1 MKLLISVVS
10 LNEAV
15 AALKGGADIID
26 VKNPREGSL
35 GASFPWVIKEIEQIV
50 PEGVELSCAL
60 GDAPHLPGTIGLA
73 ALGCASLSP
82 DYIKVGLHGTR
93 NKEEAL
99 EVMEAVVRSVEEVN
113 DEIRVI
119 PSGYSDFRR
128 IGCLDPLL
136 LPEVAVETGCDGVL
150 VDTGIKDGKTLF
162 DFMST
167 EKIRDFTE
175 KGHEFCLLVA
185 LAGSLQ
191 AGDIDVLRKLK
202 PDVIGI
208 RGAACDNYD
217 RKTGTI
223 SSNRVMELKG
233 RMSEKII

>member
-1 MKLLISVVS
+1 MRLLISVVS
-10 LNEAV
+10 PNEAV

-35 GASFPWVIKEIEQIV
+35 GASFPWVIREIRQIV
-50 PEGVELSCAL
+50 PEDVELSCAL
-60 GDAPHLPGTIGLA
+60 GDAPHLPGTISLA

-99 EVMEAVVRSVEEVN
+99 EVMEAVVRGVGEVN
-113 DEIRVI
+113 DRIKVI

-128 IGCLDPLL
+128 IGCLDPML
-136 LPEVAVETGCDGVL
+136 LPEVAVETGCYGVL

-162 DFMST
+162 DFMDF

-175 KGHEFCLLVA
+175 KGHEFGLLVA
-185 LAGSLQ
+185 LAGSLR
-191 AGDIDVLRKLK
+191 AGDINVLRKLK

-233 RMSEKII
+233 HMSQGI